1 MIIFNRDTSVET
13 IESYESYLDGSVG
26 SQTEHFFSGENVFG
40 QIIKDNGR
48 FVDLQFE
55 DGSIGVGVPRRV
67 FETK

>member
-1 MIIFNRDTSVET
+1 MIIFNRDTSIET
-13 IESYESYLDGSVG
+13 IDSYESYLNGEIGSFT
-26 SQTEHFFSGENVFG
+26 SDFFSGENLSG